1 VSASQFG
8 ILLADELGDTMDPL
22 TAIAASGMRSRTES
36 LELVANNLANTSTA
50 GYKADAESYNLYFG
64 DSAWEGYLENRP
76 GTGEMPIV
84 ERNWSDLSQG
94 TLLDTGSLNDIA
106 LASRGF
112 FVAQTSS
119 GPLYTRGGHFQISK
133 KGILETREG
142 YPVLASSGQPVHLDP
157 GKPFV
162 VSESGQISQEGS
174 PIAMLQVIDV
184 DHVDALTKRGST
196 YFALSSSAKTAAAQ
210 DPQVLQGKI
219 ESSNVESS
227 YAAVK
232 LVGVLRQF
240 EMMQRAVRIAGDM
253 GKQSVEQ
260 VAKVNS

>member
-1 VSASQFG
+1 
-8 ILLADELGDTMDPL
+8 MDHL

-50 GYKADAESYNLYFG
+50 GYKADGESYNLYFG
-64 DSAWEGYLENRP
+64 DNAWDGYLESRP
-76 GTGEMPIV
+76 ASSEMPIV
-84 ERNWSDLSQG
+84 ERNWSDFSQG
-94 TLLDTGSLNDIA
+94 TLLDTGNLNDIA
-106 LASRGF
+106 LATPGF

-119 GPLYTRGGHFQISK
+119 GPLYTRGGHFRTSK
-133 KGILETREG
+133 QGILETREG
-142 YPVLASSGQPVHLDP
+142 YPVLATGGQPVRLDP
-157 GKPFV
+157 SKPFV
-162 VSESGQISQEGS
+162 ISESGQISQDGS
-174 PIAMLQVIDV
+174 SVAALQIIDA
-184 DHVDALTKRGST
+184 DRADALTKRGGT
-196 YFALSSSAKTAAAQ
+196 YFMLSPSAKTVAVQ
-210 DPQVLQGKI
+210 DPQVLQGKV

>member
-1 VSASQFG
+1 
-8 ILLADELGDTMDPL
+8 MDPL
-22 TAIAASGMRSRTES
+22 TALAASGMRSRTES

-50 GYKADAESYNLYFG
+50 GYKADGESYNLYFG

-76 GTGEMPIV
+76 AAGEMPIV
-84 ERNWSDLSQG
+84 ERNWADMSQG
-94 TLLDTGSLNDIA
+94 TLLDTGNMNDLA
-106 LASRGF
+106 LAAPGF
-112 FVAQTSS
+112 LVAETSS
-119 GPLYTRGGHFQISK
+119 GPLYTRGGHFRISR

-142 YPVLASSGQPVHLDP
+142 YAVLAADGKQVRLDP
-157 GKPFV
+157 AKPF
-162 VSESGQISQEGS
+162 SISQSGQISQDGS
-174 PIAMLQVIDV
+174 AVAALQIVDV
-184 DHVDALTKRGST
+184 DKVDALTKRGGT
-196 YFALSSSAKTAAAQ
+196 YFAVSSLAKTAPVQ
-210 DPQVLQGKI
+210 NPQVLQGKV

>member
-1 VSASQFG
+1 
-8 ILLADELGDTMDPL
+8 MDPL

-36 LELVANNLANTSTA
+36 LELLANNLANTSTA
-50 GYKADAESYNLYFG
+50 GYKADGESYNLYFG
-64 DSAWEGYLENRP
+64 DSAWGGYLENRP
-76 GTGEMPIV
+76 AAGEMPIL

-94 TLLDTGSLNDIA
+94 TLLETGNLNDLA
-106 LASRGF
+106 LATPGF

-119 GPLYTRGGHFQISK
+119 GPLYTRGGHVRISK

-142 YPVLASSGQPVHLDP
+142 YPVLAAGGQPIRLDPAKPFAVSGSGQ
-157 GKPFV
+157 
-162 VSESGQISQEGS
+162 VSQDGS
-174 PIAMLQVIDV
+174 PVAVLQIIDV
-184 DHVDALTKRGST
+184 DRADALTKQGGT
-196 YFALSSSAKTAAAQ
+196 YFMVSASAKTAPVQ
-210 DPQVLQGKI
+210 DPQVLQGKV

-240 EMMQRAVRIAGDM
+240 EMMQRAVRIAGEM

-260 VAKVNS
+260 VAKVSS

>member
-1 VSASQFG
+1 
-8 ILLADELGDTMDPL
+8 MDPL

-36 LELVANNLANTSTA
+36 LELVANNLANTSTV
-50 GYKADAESYNLYFG
+50 GYKADGESYNLYFG
-64 DSAWEGYLENRP
+64 DSAWEGYSENRP
-76 GTGEMPIV
+76 DTAEMPIV

-94 TLLDTGSLNDIA
+94 TLLDTGSQNDIA
-106 LASRGF
+106 LASPGF

-119 GPLYTRGGHFQISK
+119 GPLYTRGGHFRVSK

-142 YPVLASSGQPVHLDP
+142 YPVLGAGGQPIRLDA
-157 GKPFV
+157 GKPFD
-162 VSESGQISQEGS
+162 VSESGIVSQDGSAVASLQI
-174 PIAMLQVIDV
+174 VTV
-184 DHVDALTKRGST
+184 DRVDALTKQGGT
-196 YFALSSSAKTAAAQ
+196 YFKVSASAKTVAAQ
-210 DPQVLQGKI
+210 DPQVLQGKV

-227 YAAVK
+227 NAAIK

-260 VAKVNS
+260 VAKVSS